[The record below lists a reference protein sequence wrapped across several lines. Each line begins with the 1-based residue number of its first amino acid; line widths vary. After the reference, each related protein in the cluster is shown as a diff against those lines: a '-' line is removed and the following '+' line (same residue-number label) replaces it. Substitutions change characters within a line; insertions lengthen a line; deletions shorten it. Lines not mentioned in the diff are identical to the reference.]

1 MIQLGSKPSTKQY
14 PHDPQVTEYYSFKSL
29 AMYGR
34 LLFLY
39 LVVLHLNSSTFLGLL
54 LVFTFLLANEKK
66 EFSLFKFLVAKLLGV
81 SCTSKGGNG
90 GYPSKLSTLSEP
102 SKPSN

>member
-1 MIQLGSKPSTKQY
+1 MRDKLMIQLGSKPSTKQY

-66 EFSLFKFLVAKLLGV
+66 EFSLFKFLVAKLLQ
-81 SCTSKGGNG
+81 SLSRLCSKVVVLKKRQEN
-90 GYPSKLSTLSEP
+90 S
-102 SKPSN
+102 